1 MALPHARSLQ
11 VSPALCPRACLLACR
26 NAAIMLVREGF
37 CWSGAR
43 LLHEVISLARRRQQ
57 GGEEIHS
64 CKMFSNPQKEN
75 VKSQGSAFVQVV

>member
-1 MALPHARSLQ
+1 
-11 VSPALCPRACLLACR
+11 
-26 NAAIMLVREGF
+26 MLVREGF